1 MSLHSTSGRTGE
13 LSQKNEDRWA
23 EDISHDDAHMN
34 TQDDILKK
42 HHFFFKKNDKIIIL
56 IQM

>member
-23 EDISHDDAHMN
+23 EDISHDDAHTN

-42 HHFFFKKNDKIIIL
+42 HHFFLKK
-56 IQM
+56 